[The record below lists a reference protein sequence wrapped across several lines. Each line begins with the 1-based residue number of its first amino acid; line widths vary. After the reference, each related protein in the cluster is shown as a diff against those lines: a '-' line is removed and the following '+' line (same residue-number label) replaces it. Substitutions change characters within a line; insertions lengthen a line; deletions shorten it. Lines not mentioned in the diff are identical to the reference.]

1 MNWAT
6 TAAGGGPNTGKS
18 LAEIQAEEAEQERE
32 RQERERQQ
40 KRARQKEMGLAQASV
55 WGNASSNLSWASK
68 AASVGVVTPAAS
80 PAMPQSKNKQKPYGN
95 GGSSSGVINSVP
107 APWSSAV
114 DTNISGGFWDDAAT
128 PPGLN
133 NSSSQ
138 QSKKKKGNNK
148 EVPKNSAKAAKE
160 DAKVAQIFRENS
172 ARNTP
177 RQNEFEAWC
186 SSALANLNAQVDI
199 PTFMAFLGDVESPYE
214 VRIKV

>member
-80 PAMPQSKNKQKPYGN
+80 PAMPQAKNKQKQYGSGN

-114 DTNISGGFWDDAAT
+114 DTNISGGFWDDAAH

-138 QSKKKKGNNK
+138 QNKKKKLSLCN
-148 EVPKNSAKAAKE
+148 
-160 DAKVAQIFRENS
+160 
-172 ARNTP
+172 
-177 RQNEFEAWC
+177 
-186 SSALANLNAQVDI
+186 
-199 PTFMAFLGDVESPYE
+199 
-214 VRIKV
+214 